1 MQRNVNRSSDLSF
14 GCTGCMLWFWL
25 LDFGCGFGCEV
36 HLEIALQ
43 LDRFTEFTFIYLAVS
58 ALHSSG
64 ESNLCYHPNE
74 VS

>member
-14 GCTGCMLWFWL
+14 GVYWVYAVV

-43 LDRFTEFTFIYLAVS
+43 SDLLSSASFTLAVS
-58 ALHSSG
+58 ALH
-64 ESNLCYHPNE
+64 
-74 VS
+74 